1 MRLDDKNAVPH
12 SEWILMKLFLLAI
25 LLIAPIVG
33 CAGSNENSSISSSE
47 VLSGIRDVV
56 THNDLSDVEYF
67 SRKLGVIMSGGQKI
81 EGKGGLSVC
90 GLDYPPKISNKI
102 VQRFYYEK
110 FPDYFDRRYIGKPP
124 CEFNYV
130 REFAGDRIVKTYAS
144 AVFDVNKI
152 CISEA
157 DVKSALKE
165 FRFENARGGF
175 NARGTSGGQ
184 RGIAVELISTY
195 AGPICVRS
203 AHFSQE

>member
-1 MRLDDKNAVPH
+1 MLT
-12 SEWILMKLFLLAI
+12 M

-33 CAGSNENSSISSSE
+33 CAGPKDKPPTSSSE
-47 VLSGIRDVV
+47 VLSGIRDIV

-67 SRKLGVIMSGGQKI
+67 SKKLGVIMSGGQKI

-90 GLDYPPKISNKI
+90 GLEYPPQIGNKI

-130 REFAGDRIVKTYAS
+130 REFVGGRIVKTYAV
-144 AVFDVNKI
+144 AVFDVKKI
-152 CISEA
+152 CISEV
-157 DVKSALKE
+157 DVKIALKE
-165 FRFENARGGF
+165 FHLDSAKGGF
-175 NARGTSGGQ
+175 NARRAGGDQ
-184 RGIAVELISTY
+184 GGVAVELISTY

>member
-1 MRLDDKNAVPH
+1 MRLDDKNAA
-12 SEWILMKLFLLAI
+12 SNLEWILMKLFMAAI
-25 LLIAPIVG
+25 LLISPIIG
-33 CAGSNENSSISSSE
+33 CAGPNENSSISSSE

-67 SRKLGVIMSGGQKI
+67 SRKLGVIMGGGQKV
-81 EGKGGLSVC
+81 EGKEGLSIC
-90 GLDYPPKISNKI
+90 GLDYPPQIGNKI
-102 VQRFYYEK
+102 VQRFYYEE

-144 AVFDVNKI
+144 AIFDVKKV
-152 CISEA
+152 CISET

-165 FRFENARGGF
+165 FHLDSARGGF
-175 NARGTSGGQ
+175 NAKSANGDKKN
-184 RGIAVELISTY
+184 IAVELISTY

>member
-1 MRLDDKNAVPH
+1 
-12 SEWILMKLFLLAI
+12 MKLIMLTM

-33 CAGSNENSSISSSE
+33 CAGPKDNSSISSSE
-47 VLSGIRDVV
+47 VLNGIRDVV

-90 GLDYPPKISNKI
+90 GLEYPPQIGSKI

-110 FPDYFDRRYIGKPP
+110 FPGYFDRRYIGKPP

-130 REFAGDRIVKTYAS
+130 REFLGDRIVKTYAVV
-144 AVFDVNKI
+144 VFDVKKI
-152 CISEA
+152 CISAA
-157 DVKSALKE
+157 DVKSVLKE
-165 FRFENARGGF
+165 FRLDGARGGF
-175 NARGTSGGQ
+175 NARRTNGGQ
-184 RGIAVELISTY
+184 ADVAVELISTY